1 MMRSIGEFR
10 RALGDRGSLTA
21 RAMSAS
27 LWRSGGFGVSQCL
40 RLASSLIMTRLLVP
54 EDFGLMAVVFT
65 VHTGLVMLT
74 DLGIR
79 PAITRSAHGE
89 DPRYLRTAWTV
100 QIVQR
105 GVILGGLLGVAL
117 ALHLAARAFDFGDS
131 VYGRP
136 ELPALLAFSG
146 LIMIAAGL
154 QTANIALAE
163 RRMALPAVI
172 ATELAAQAVTIV
184 AMIAI
189 ALVWPSVWALA
200 IGAAVGAVVQ
210 TALGH
215 LIIPGPRMALCWDR
229 RHAAEIW
236 HFGKWLMASSLFG
249 FIAGNGD
256 RLIFGALFS
265 AETFGLYAIAM
276 VWIGAAA
283 AAAGQITG
291 PVTLPALSEVR
302 RERPH
307 DLARVLRRLRRV
319 QDVLFIGAGLALL
332 LGGPALIAALYPAAY
347 AGAGAF
353 VSLLAVSIALKRYG
367 VLSSL
372 LLAYG
377 ESRAFTWV
385 TFIASATMLTLVPA
399 GAALFGDG
407 VAVGLVAINAIWSVP
422 VLVRLA
428 ARHVPLSLRH
438 ELTMIA
444 LIFLG
449 YGALSLTIHD

>member
-1 MMRSIGEFR
+1 
-10 RALGDRGSLTA
+10 
-21 RAMSAS
+21 MSAS
-27 LWRSGGFGVSQCL
+27 LWRSAGFGVGQCL

-65 VHTGLVMLT
+65 VHTGLAMLT

-79 PAITRSAHGE
+79 PAITRSTHGE

-105 GVILGGLLGVAL
+105 GVILCGLLGVAL
-117 ALHLAARAFDFGDS
+117 ALHLAARTFDFGDS

-146 LIMIAAGL
+146 IVMVAAGL
-154 QTANIALAE
+154 QTANTALAE

-200 IGAAVGAVVQ
+200 IGGAVGAVVQ

-229 RHAAEIW
+229 RHVAEIW

-307 DLARVLRRLRRV
+307 DLARVLRRLRRA
-319 QDVLFIGAGLALL
+319 QDVLFIGSGLALL
-332 LGGPALIAALYPAAY
+332 LGGPALIATLYPAAY

-353 VSLLAVSIALKRYG
+353 VSLLAVSIALMRLRP
-367 VLSSL
+367 LSVL
-372 LLAYG
+372 LLAGG
-377 ESRAFTWV
+377 ESRAV
-385 TFIASATMLTLVPA
+385 TLVSFIACVSLLTLVPA
-399 GAALFGDG
+399 AALCLGDRW
-407 VAVGLVAINAIWSVP
+407 AVFLVAINAIWSVP

-428 ARHVPLSLRH
+428 ARHVPLSPRSETAQTILIVAVFSM
-438 ELTMIA
+438 LTVLA
-444 LIFLG
+444 G
-449 YGALSLTIHD
+449 T